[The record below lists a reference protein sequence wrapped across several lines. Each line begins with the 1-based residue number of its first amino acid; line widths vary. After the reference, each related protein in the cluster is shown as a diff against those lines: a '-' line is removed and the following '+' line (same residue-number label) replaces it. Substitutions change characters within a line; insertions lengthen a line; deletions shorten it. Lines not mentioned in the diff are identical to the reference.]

1 MDIKKKVIIFVSGNE
16 TNKIMMMTLI
26 SEGTNINIYN
36 IIDENGKHLPSI
48 DIEVGEDILN
58 STEYFDVYGE
68 TMVVEYAIVEDAI
81 YEYMENNYPN
91 VTKFEFTIDE

>member
-1 MDIKKKVIIFVSGNE
+1 
-16 TNKIMMMTLI
+16 MTLI

-91 VTKFEFTIDE
+91 VIKFEFTIDE

>member
-1 MDIKKKVIIFVSGNE
+1 M
-16 TNKIMMMTLI
+16 TTLI
-26 SEGTNINIYN
+26 NEGTNICIYN
-36 IIDENGKHLPSI
+36 VIDENGKHLPSI

-58 STEYFDVYGE
+58 STEYFDVYNG
-68 TMVVEYAIVEDAI
+68 TMVVEYEAVEDAI

>member
-1 MDIKKKVIIFVSGNE
+1 MI
-16 TNKIMMMTLI
+16 TLI
-26 SEGTNINIYN
+26 NEGDNINIYN
-36 IIDENGKHLPSI
+36 VIDENGKHLPSI

-58 STEYFDVYGE
+58 STEYFDEYNGTKVI
-68 TMVVEYAIVEDAI
+68 EYAIVVDAI